1 MTTNIATVFNECLKE
16 FTGSTNSGTLTRY
29 DNEVS
34 KHRWLDELGRLRIW
48 AGNIGA
54 HQTGQ
59 SSLDYRLRDASH
71 LKNETVKL
79 LQRLLRLLRDLGDVM
94 KDEDQVENETD
105 DEVFFEDSDLELGE
119 DNDMTDIQMLFQ
131 SLRNTINLLF
141 QISMAIRR
149 PADHDRLLGVKIKDE
164 SYFEPW
170 AQQHISHKFPNAMI
184 SITHRL
190 GAAMARQKAV
200 LKYFERHRAKLGKGL
215 SDNGDVG
222 TQLSETTAT
231 GLVLAEDADH
241 LQFLETNS
249 TSGISQT
256 SYAPSIFTSN
266 ESLSVPN
273 PPKESADENPF
284 ECPYCCLVIKI
295 KGKKDWA
302 RHVFRDLMPYVC
314 ISTECSTPSKL
325 YGSRRQWYDHMCQS
339 HSMLAHLQSGSSCPL
354 CQVPLHPPVTFDR
367 HVGHHME
374 QLALFVLPR
383 TTPSEE
389 AFSRTASNA
398 ASLAAFGDES
408 THCTD
413 AVKAPPQM
421 VDWTN
426 LDDESSYPED
436 LSLDINHL
444 PPEYYYEKPSSA
456 ADDIEDR
463 EREAENY
470 QAARSGRTSTA
481 ALPLSTEALLPT
493 KASHRNGSES
503 GSQNS
508 RSNSSRGSATAS
520 RKEEDENMTLVL
532 NGVQIGFTSEAVAG
546 KSINIRAGET
556 GAVRL
561 NIGGPRPPKQ
571 HVNGTSSDYTGG
583 SSRRELED
591 MVRRPRNDR
600 RSERSSLEKTE
611 GNSHSFLLDGDMGD
625 LESTILPAATQAWK
639 THAEHSTVTSNESH
653 DAGVLVNAPDSWQVE
668 ELTRTISHANNRT
681 DDLEGGSSF
690 HDGKKKAE

>member
-1 MTTNIATVFNECLKE
+1 MATNIATVLNECVKE
-16 FTGSTNSGTLTRY
+16 FTELTSSGALTQY

-34 KHRWLDELGRLRIW
+34 KHRWLDEFGRLRIW

-79 LQRLLRLLRDLGDVM
+79 LQRLLRVLRDLADVM
-94 KDEDQVENETD
+94 KDEDPVEDEDYDET
-105 DEVFFEDSDLELGE
+105 FFEVSDGELED

-170 AQQHISHKFPNAMI
+170 AQQHISHKFPNAMV
-184 SITHRL
+184 SIIPRL
-190 GAAMARQKAV
+190 GAAMARQKGV
-200 LKYFERHRAKLGKGL
+200 LKYFERHRAKLGQGL
-215 SDNGDVG
+215 SGNGD
-222 TQLSETTAT
+222 QLSETVAT
-231 GLVLAEDADH
+231 EMVSADH

-284 ECPYCCLVIKI
+284 ECPYCYLVIKI

-302 RHVFRDLMPYVC
+302 RHVFRDLTPYVC

-325 YGSRRQWYDHMCQS
+325 YESRRQWYDHMCQS
-339 HSMLAHLQSGSSCPL
+339 HSMLADLQSGSNCPL
-354 CQVPLHPPVTFDR
+354 CQVQIRPPLTFDR

-383 TTPSEE
+383 TIPTEE
-389 AFSRTASNA
+389 AFPGTASNA
-398 ASLAAFGDES
+398 ASLADVGDES
-408 THCTD
+408 ILGTD
-413 AVKAPPQM
+413 PAKEHPQIMDETNFDDEHSYLENLSLERNHVPPVVKAP
-421 VDWTN
+421 
-426 LDDESSYPED
+426 ESS
-436 LSLDINHL
+436 
-444 PPEYYYEKPSSA
+444 
-456 ADDIEDR
+456 
-463 EREAENY
+463 
-470 QAARSGRTSTA
+470 
-481 ALPLSTEALLPT
+481 
-493 KASHRNGSES
+493 
-503 GSQNS
+503 
-508 RSNSSRGSATAS
+508 
-520 RKEEDENMTLVL
+520 
-532 NGVQIGFTSEAVAG
+532 
-546 KSINIRAGET
+546 
-556 GAVRL
+556 
-561 NIGGPRPPKQ
+561 
-571 HVNGTSSDYTGG
+571 TSSFRKIEETTGG
-583 SSRRELED
+583 SSPFSYTTPKEHYDRDHPISPRGGIGKSKLEGSGFSPNSGQADEDVPRKSRE
-591 MVRRPRNDR
+591 RT
-600 RSERSSLEKTE
+600 EK

-625 LESTILPAATQAWK
+625 LKNTIAPAGPETWM
-639 THAEHSTVTSNESH
+639 TDAEHFNVTSSANQNDWMSGY
-653 DAGVLVNAPDSWQVE
+653 AYAPDTWQVDE
-668 ELTRTISHANNRT
+668 ATRTISQSNNPIN
-681 DDLEGGSSF
+681 DLEGGSSS